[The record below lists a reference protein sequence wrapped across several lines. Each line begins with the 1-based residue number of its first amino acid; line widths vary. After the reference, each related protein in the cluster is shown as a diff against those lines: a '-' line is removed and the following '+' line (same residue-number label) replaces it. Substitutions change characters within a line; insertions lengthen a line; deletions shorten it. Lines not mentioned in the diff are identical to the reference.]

1 MKADTAGDPMSDQKW
16 SRKDTRSISRQMRDK
31 GVRLCPNTVGQ
42 LLRDQKYSLR
52 VNRKSIAE
60 TQHPDRNRQFEL
72 IADFRKRFE
81 DAGYP
86 ILSMDTKKKEL
97 IGNFR
102 NPGTTWTREPQH
114 VNQHDFRS
122 YASAIASPYGLF
134 EPVRNRGTII
144 IGLSADTPEFAVD
157 CLDTWIS
164 QFGWAAY
171 PRMKEILLLC
181 DSGGSNGYRPRFWKY
196 ALYEKIARGHG
207 ITVTVCH
214 YPPGAS
220 KWNPVEHR
228 LFSFISIEWAGHPLR
243 SIDVMKK
250 YIQGTTTKTGLEV
263 TALVNDRHY
272 LTGKRV
278 PGRVFKTIPI
288 SNHSELSAWN
298 YTIRAS

>member
-1 MKADTAGDPMSDQKW
+1 
-16 SRKDTRSISRQMRDK
+16 
-31 GVRLCPNTVGQ
+31 
-42 LLRDQKYSLR
+42 
-52 VNRKSIAE
+52 
-60 TQHPDRNRQFEL
+60 
-72 IADFRKRFE
+72 
-81 DAGYP
+81 
-86 ILSMDTKKKEL
+86 
-97 IGNFR
+97 
-102 NPGTTWTREPQH
+102 
-114 VNQHDFRS
+114 
-122 YASAIASPYGLF
+122 
-134 EPVRNRGTII
+134 
-144 IGLSADTPEFAVD
+144 
-157 CLDTWIS
+157 
-164 QFGWAAY
+164 
-171 PRMKEILLLC
+171 MKEILLLC